1 MQSEQLSFEA
11 NASYLGQSYLCS
23 PMVKSKV
30 TNNSKHSHQSTS
42 KTAAAKPK
50 TTKARAT
57 ETDDYDFEETE
68 FEIDPELFNDNYN
81 QVRKPILPYG
91 IVVNDKPAGLLIPE
105 DQLEKAG
112 WIEIP
117 GEDDLT
123 TVTLTEDVTGLLITK
138 GRLLVLA
145 FAPEY
150 IRYKSDVEEVGGSFV
165 GLYDDYRHSLDK
177 KTMDVC
183 SEHAIMFLDDKN
195 QPLHTTPV
203 VVRFKNVAL
212 WSFKS
217 VREEFY
223 RSLEKTFAD
232 YFQVP
237 FSGKSDKWRSL
248 GVLEIEFRAIKEGEG
263 KNKHN
268 CCKTVAY
275 TKPTVENFPQLYLG
289 KTTAKALIWQQ
300 HDAIAGFNE
309 PQSLPALPGESVS
322 VDVEVLPPNKNRNK
336 TQSVRKSKPATKP
349 PRKIQLIDDDDFLN
363 ETDDLEADLDDDFED
378 DEELDDEE

>member
-1 MQSEQLSFEA
+1 
-11 NASYLGQSYLCS
+11 
-23 PMVKSKV
+23 MVKSRT
-30 TNNSKHSHQSTS
+30 TNNSHRPNQSSS
-42 KTAAAKPK
+42 KTTASQPKSTKAKP
-50 TTKARAT
+50 
-57 ETDDYDFEETE
+57 TDTDAYDFEGEE
-68 FEIDPELFNDNYN
+68 FEIDPELLDDSYN
-81 QVRKPILPYG
+81 QVRKPLLPYG

-112 WIEIP
+112 WIEMP
-117 GEDDLT
+117 TEDDLT
-123 TVTLTEDVTGLLITK
+123 TVTLTEDVTGLLITE

-165 GLYDDYRHSLDK
+165 GLYDDYRNSLDK
-177 KTMDVC
+177 RTMDVC
-183 SEHAIMFLDDKN
+183 SEHAIMFLNDKN
-195 QPLHTTPV
+195 KPLHTTPI

-248 GVLEIEFRAIKEGEG
+248 GVLEVEFKAVKEGEG

-275 TKPTVENFPQLYLG
+275 TKPTIENFPQLYLG
-289 KTTAKALIWQQ
+289 KPAAKSLVWQQ

-309 PQSLPALPGESVS
+309 PQSLPALPGESTS
-322 VDVEVLPPNKNRNK
+322 VEVEVLPPSKNKNK
-336 TQSVRKSKPATKP
+336 TQTVRKSKTATKP
-349 PRKIQLIDDDDFLN
+349 PRKIQVVEDDDDFLD
-363 ETDDLEADLDDDFED
+363 EDDDLENELDDDDFVFED
-378 DEELDDEE
+378 DDE

>member
-1 MQSEQLSFEA
+1 
-11 NASYLGQSYLCS
+11 
-23 PMVKSKV
+23 MVKSKV
-30 TNNSKHSHQSTS
+30 TNNSNRPHQSTA
-42 KTAAAKPK
+42 KNTASKPK
-50 TTKARAT
+50 TPRTRASDT
-57 ETDDYDFEETE
+57 EASTFEETD
-68 FEIDPELFNDNYN
+68 FEIDPELFDDHYN

-112 WIEIP
+112 WLDIP
-117 GEDDLT
+117 EEDDLT
-123 TVTLTEDVTGLLITK
+123 TVTLTEDVTGLLITEAK
-138 GRLLVLA
+138 VLVLG

-150 IRYKSDVEEVGGSFV
+150 IRYKSDVEDLGGSFV
-165 GLYDDYRHSLDK
+165 GLYDDYKHSLDK

-183 SEHAIMFLDDKN
+183 SEHALIFLDDNN
-195 QPLHTTPV
+195 QPLHTNPV

-237 FSGKSDKWRSL
+237 FSGKSDRWRSL
-248 GVLEIEFRAIKEGEG
+248 GVLELEFKAVKEGEG

-268 CCKTVAY
+268 CCKTVDY
-275 TKPTVENFPQLYLG
+275 TKPTVENLPQLYLG
-289 KTTAKALIWQQ
+289 TPTAKALIWQQ

-309 PQSLPALPGESVS
+309 LQSLPSLPGESVS
-322 VDVEVLPPNKNRNK
+322 VDVEVLQPNKNSKNRNK
-336 TQSVRKSKPATKP
+336 TQNVRKSKPATKP
-349 PRKIQLIDDDDFLN
+349 PRKIQVIEHEDDDFLDELDDLADELDDDDF
-363 ETDDLEADLDDDFED
+363 EFQED
-378 DEELDDEE
+378 DQE

>member
-1 MQSEQLSFEA
+1 
-11 NASYLGQSYLCS
+11 
-23 PMVKSKV
+23 MVKSRV
-30 TNNSKHSHQSTS
+30 SNNSNRSNQSTA
-42 KTAAAKPK
+42 KTAASNPK
-50 TTKARAT
+50 TNTKTQAAKSKAPNT
-57 ETDDYDFEETE
+57 QLSDLDIDD
-68 FEIDPELFNDNYN
+68 IDPELLSDSYN
-81 QVRKPILPYG
+81 QVRRPLLPYG

-112 WIEIP
+112 WLDMP
-117 GEDDLT
+117 QEDDLT
-123 TVTLTEDVTGLLITK
+123 IVTLTEDVTGLLITQA
-138 GRLLVLA
+138 RLLVLA
-145 FAPEY
+145 FVPEY
-150 IRYKSDVEEVGGSFV
+150 IRYKSDVEDLGGSFV
-165 GLYDDYRHSLDK
+165 GLYDEYKHNLDK

-183 SEHAIMFLDDKN
+183 SEHALVFLDEDN

-237 FSGKSDKWRSL
+237 FSGKNDRWRSL
-248 GVLEIEFRAIKEGEG
+248 GVLSVEFKAVKEGEG
-263 KNKHN
+263 KNKHD
-268 CCKTVAY
+268 CCKTVDY
-275 TKPTVENFPQLYLG
+275 TKPTVENLSQFYLG
-289 KTTAKALIWQQ
+289 QPTAKALIWQQ

-322 VDVEVLPPNKNRNK
+322 VDVEVLPPHKNRNK

-349 PRKIQLIDDDDFLN
+349 PRKIQLIDDDDFLD
-363 ETDDLEADLDDDFED
+363 ETDDLEAELDDDDFEEED
-378 DEELDDEE
+378 DELDDEE

>member
-1 MQSEQLSFEA
+1 
-11 NASYLGQSYLCS
+11 
-23 PMVKSKV
+23 MVKSKV
-30 TNNSKHSHQSTS
+30 TNNSNRSRQSTA
-42 KTAAAKPK
+42 KTAADKPK
-50 TTKARAT
+50 AVKART
-57 ETDDYDFEETE
+57 TDTDDYDFEGTE

-123 TVTLTEDVTGLLITK
+123 TVTLTEDVTGLLITE

-248 GVLEIEFRAIKEGEG
+248 GVLEVEFRAIKEGEG

-336 TQSVRKSKPATKP
+336 TQSVRKSKLATKP
-349 PRKIQLIDDDDFLN
+349 PRKIQLIDDDDFLD
-363 ETDDLEADLDDDFED
+363 ETDDLEAELDDDDFEEED
-378 DEELDDEE
+378 DELDDEE